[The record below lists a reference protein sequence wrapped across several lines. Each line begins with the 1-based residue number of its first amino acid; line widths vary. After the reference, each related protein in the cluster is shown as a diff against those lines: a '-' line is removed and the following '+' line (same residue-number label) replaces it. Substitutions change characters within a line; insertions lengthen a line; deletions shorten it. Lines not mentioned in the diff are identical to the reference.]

1 MWNQDQKI
9 GSYSTSDTDLQ
20 CVLEK
25 KTPTAPTGDHTA
37 LVTQATYANGPFY
50 LWRYFRD
57 NGKTNRTKLGKK
69 KKEKEEMEGKEGRMV
84 GGRKKKR
91 KERERKKRECGKK
104 KKAKKEKELKK
115 GNQKIRSLG

>member
-1 MWNQDQKI
+1 M
-9 GSYSTSDTDLQ
+9 GLTPPLTLTYSVTWK
-20 CVLEK
+20 K

-37 LVTQATYANGPFY
+37 LVAQTMSANRPFH
-50 LWRYFRD
+50 LCEDFRD
-57 NGKTNRTKLGKK
+57 NGKTNRTELE

-104 KKAKKEKELKK
+104 KKAKKEKEFKK
-115 GNQKIRSLG
+115 RKPKN

>member
-20 CVLEK
+20 CDLEK

-37 LVTQATYANGPFY
+37 LVTQATYANRPFY

-57 NGKTNRTKLGKK
+57 NGKTNRTKL
-69 KKEKEEMEGKEGRMV
+69 E
-84 GGRKKKR
+84 KKKR
-91 KERERKKRECGKK
+91 KKKWKEKREGWWEAEKRKGKREPPK
-104 KKAKKEKELKK
+104 LKVIK
-115 GNQKIRSLG
+115 TYECT

>member
-1 MWNQDQKI
+1 M
-9 GSYSTSDTDLQ
+9 GLTPPLTLTYSVTWK
-20 CVLEK
+20 K

-37 LVTQATYANGPFY
+37 LVAQTMSANRPFH
-50 LWRYFRD
+50 LWEDFRD
-57 NGKTNRTKLGKK
+57 NGKTNRTELE

-104 KKAKKEKELKK
+104 KKAKKEKEFKK
-115 GNQKIRSLG
+115 RKPKN

>member
-20 CVLEK
+20 CDLEK

-37 LVTQATYANGPFY
+37 LVTQATYANRPFY

-57 NGKTNRTKLGKK
+57 NGKTNRTKLEKK
-69 KKEKEEMEGKEGRMV
+69 KRERRNGRKGGKD
-84 GGRKKKR
+84 GGRKKKE
-91 KERERKKRECGKK
+91 KERERKKEKK
-104 KKAKKEKELKK
+104 MWKEEESKK
-115 GNQKIRSLG
+115 GERI